1 MWNVK
6 LTLLK
11 LKFNWLII
19 VVVAAAAAAAAV
31 VVVLIYME
39 EYNISFIL
47 ITRNTPYTLKK

>member
-19 VVVAAAAAAAAV
+19 AVVAAGAAAAV